1 MAMGL
6 EGGSPPS
13 QSSNRLFHEHERKGY
28 GLILLLRVI
37 LSIGMAFL
45 LGRIFFQGMP
55 LIKILGLA
63 GVMFALAYLFEYTKR
78 KDREE

>member
-1 MAMGL
+1 
-6 EGGSPPS
+6 
-13 QSSNRLFHEHERKGY
+13 
-28 GLILLLRVI
+28 
-37 LSIGMAFL
+37 MAFL

-63 GVMFALAYLFEYTKR
+63 AVMFALAYLFEYTKR